1 MYNQKIESTGN
12 SKMLD
17 LKIFVVPYT
26 NIPHHRR
33 IGNPIPI
40 EQITERTQI
49 NTDFEDAFWHD
60 TGEYRDVTLSIV
72 GSIEL
77 FVNGKH
83 ILDITQETR
92 DLLSL
97 WYGLDAVT
105 QANLELIRILKG
117 EKEDKDIVF
126 QHSYDEY
133 EIRNHPFSCSWII
146 PRDDKESL
154 ILSYESKFGKGE
166 ERLNRNK
173 FSQLLLLESKRFF
186 EKILTLFPEQ
196 LAVKEEHY
204 VSYMLPNLE
213 NVNFVRGFLL
223 CEELNRQQ
231 NPQ

>member
-1 MYNQKIESTGN
+1 
-12 SKMLD
+12 MLD

-49 NTDFEDAFWHD
+49 NTNFEDAFWHD
-60 TGEYRDVTLSIV
+60 TGEYRRNYFDIV

-77 FVNGKH
+77 FINGKH
-83 ILDITQETR
+83 ILDTTQETLN
-92 DLLSL
+92 LLSL

-105 QANLELIRILKG
+105 QANLELIRILRR
-117 EKEDKDIVF
+117 EKEDKDIFF
-126 QHSYDEY
+126 QHSYHEY
-133 EIRNHPFSCSWII
+133 EIRNHPFLCSWTI
-146 PRDDKESL
+146 PKDDKETL
-154 ILSYESKFGKGE
+154 IFSYESKFGKGE

-173 FSQLLLLESKRFF
+173 FCQLLLLESKHFF

-196 LAVKEEHY
+196 IAVKEEHY
-204 VSYMLPNLE
+204 VTYILSNLE

-223 CEELNRQQ
+223 CEELNQKL

>member
-1 MYNQKIESTGN
+1 MYKEKIESTGN

-49 NTDFEDAFWHD
+49 NTDFKDAFFED
-60 TGEYRDVTLSIV
+60 NGEYKRDYLDIV

-77 FVNGKH
+77 FINGKH
-83 ILDITQETR
+83 ILDVSQET
-92 DLLSL
+92 DCLLRL

-105 QANLELIRILKG
+105 QANLQLINIFKG
-117 EKEDKDIVF
+117 EKEDGDIAF
-126 QHSYDEY
+126 QYDYDEY
-133 EIRNHPFSCSWII
+133 EIRSHPFSCSWMI
-146 PRDDKESL
+146 PKDDKDTL
-154 ILSYESKFGKGE
+154 VFSYESKYGKGE

-173 FSQLLLLESKRFF
+173 FSQLLILESKRFF

-196 LAVKEEHY
+196 LAVKEKHY
-204 VSYMLPNLE
+204 TSFILPNLE

-223 CEELNRQQ
+223 CEELNHQQ
-231 NPQ
+231 NLQ